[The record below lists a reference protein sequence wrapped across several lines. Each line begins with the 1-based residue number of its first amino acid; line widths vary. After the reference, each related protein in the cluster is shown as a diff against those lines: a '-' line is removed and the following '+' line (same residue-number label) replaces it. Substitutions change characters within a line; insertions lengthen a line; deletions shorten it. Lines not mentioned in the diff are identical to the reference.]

1 MRALLDV
8 QRSTK
13 PDVFFLSETHLGKAK
28 AETLMRKLGCD
39 RFAYHESDGRSGG
52 LMMCWRSE
60 NKIRVF
66 GVTEN
71 YIDTIV
77 QEEREWGLTG
87 LYGEP
92 RWEHKEKTWEVL
104 RSLHGVSQLPWM
116 VFGDFNEILFNHE
129 KEGGR
134 PRTDHQLQAFHVAL
148 GDCNLSD
155 LGFHGDMFTWQRG
168 KIRERLDHG
177 VSNASWNMLFPNAK
191 LTHEGMVKSD
201 HRPILLD
208 TAGLEDDGV
217 KHSTKRFEARWLK
230 EETVEA
236 MIQAAWARASAHWE
250 GPSFMRKTSMVHDEL
265 HVWDRETLKGP
276 MRRMKKLKRELEQKR
291 RGPMTDENLATQK
304 ELLVRI
310 ELLMEQEE
318 TW

>member
-28 AETLMRKLGCD
+28 AETLMRKLGCH
-39 RFAYHESDGRSGG
+39 RFACHESDGRSGG

-71 YIDTIV
+71 YIDTVV

-134 PRTDHQLQAFHVAL
+134 PRTDRQLQAFHEAL
-148 GDCNLSD
+148 GTVIYRTWGFMEICS
-155 LGFHGDMFTWQRG
+155 LGRG
-168 KIRERLDHG
+168 GK
-177 VSNASWNMLFPNAK
+177 
-191 LTHEGMVKSD
+191 
-201 HRPILLD
+201 
-208 TAGLEDDGV
+208 
-217 KHSTKRFEARWLK
+217 
-230 EETVEA
+230 
-236 MIQAAWARASAHWE
+236 
-250 GPSFMRKTSMVHDEL
+250 
-265 HVWDRETLKGP
+265 
-276 MRRMKKLKRELEQKR
+276 
-291 RGPMTDENLATQK
+291 
-304 ELLVRI
+304 
-310 ELLMEQEE
+310 
-318 TW
+318 